1 MFRDDIG
8 TYEVVGC
15 SAAAGGRWEE
25 MGKRAAVGS
34 ERPGFTGALVGPKGV
49 IGAEDGERGW

>member
-25 MGKRAAVGS
+25 EGCCEAGGGWGSGRRWAVKGLDS
-34 ERPGFTGALVGPKGV
+34 QALWWAPKV
-49 IGAEDGERGW
+49 